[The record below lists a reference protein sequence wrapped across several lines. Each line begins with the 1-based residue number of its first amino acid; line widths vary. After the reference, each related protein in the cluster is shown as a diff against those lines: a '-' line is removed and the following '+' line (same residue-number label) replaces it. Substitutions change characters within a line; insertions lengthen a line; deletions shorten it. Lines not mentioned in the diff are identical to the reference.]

1 MKILVNNLQEIKK
14 YIQFSLIMR
23 GNKRKYPNKLVSN
36 FKKSEKHNQSI
47 GSQYSGMLFVCI
59 GILFRHVC
67 LKRRVNSNAPKSGRV
82 IQKFESIDYLCQ
94 CMSMLILMRLVNS
107 ANIYENVSRIF
118 E

>member
-47 GSQYSGMLFVCI
+47 GSQYSGMFFVCI

-67 LKRRVNSNAPKSGRV
+67 LKRRVNSNAPKSDRV

-94 CMSMLILMRLVNS
+94 CMGMLILMRLVNS